1 MEKPFDNIQHKN
13 THIEMVIQRGARPKS
28 DDEGWGPSLKGFI
41 KSCWN
46 QDLTK
51 RPSAIRASAI
61 LKREAAKALGGKELE
76 LNNFRRKSTFV
87 NRDSLVEKRHSLGIA
102 STENVDS
109 VASKM
114 KEAAIYDGMEEGT
127 EQ

>member
-13 THIEMVIQRGARPKS
+13 THVEMVVQKGARPKS
-28 DDEGWGPSLKGFI
+28 DDEGWGPSLNGFI

-46 QDLTK
+46 RDLTK

-61 LKREAAKALGGKELE
+61 LKREAAKALGGKEFE

-87 NRDSLVEKRHSLGIA
+87 NRDSLVEKGHSLGIA
-102 STENVDS
+102 STKTEDS
-109 VASKM
+109 IASKM
-114 KEAAIYDGMEEGT
+114 KEAAV
-127 EQ
+127 